1 MEKKKSII
9 ASSLIAGAFIAV
21 SGFAANASSLFSHN
35 SLGTAE
41 ELRTNLLTKG
51 EAGLKSL
58 DLKCGGKGKADSTAK
73 KGKEG
78 KCGEGKC
85 GEGKCGNKKTKAIK
99 KGKEGKCGE
108 GKCGDK
114 KTKPKTKG

>member
-1 MEKKKSII
+1 MEKKKSMI
-9 ASSLIAGAFIAV
+9 ASSLIAGAIIAV
-21 SGFAANASSLFSHN
+21 SGFTASASGLFSHN

-51 EAGLKSL
+51 ETGVKSL
-58 DLKCGGKGKADSTAK
+58 DLKCGAKGKADSVA
-73 KGKEG
+73 
-78 KCGEGKC
+78 
-85 GEGKCGNKKTKAIK
+85 K